1 MAIEKTIEL
10 QEIKITKNRDGEWS
24 IYTSHKITLDD
35 PSDDQLP
42 MTSQRNE
49 SVMRT
54 DSEGNV
60 IDHSDKDQLVQDIAA
75 VVWA

>member
-10 QEIKITKNRDGEWS
+10 REIHLAKMRDGEWS
-24 IYTSHKITLDD
+24 IQTTHRITVDD
-35 PSDDQLP
+35 PDDDQLP